1 LQRSAFNESSQVMT
15 STSLTVSGSSREA
28 APAARRETPVSHP
41 ALHHALRAVAL
52 QSDWATR
59 AMHNASAS
67 AQVFALGI
75 DPQCADELLQMQH
88 AAWRRLF
95 TLQSAWAQEWKN
107 WIQYSDLIKG
117 ANTTFKFVER
127 EGNIVAQCVQLLS
140 KQAAD
145 LMGLQEN
152 IDVDYCYWIN
162 EKLNEKRKS
171 LSASED

>member
-1 LQRSAFNESSQVMT
+1 MQRSALNESSQVMT
-15 STSLTVSGSSREA
+15 STSLTVAGSNREA
-28 APAARRETPVSHP
+28 KPAARRETPVPHP
-41 ALHHALRAVAL
+41 AFHHALKAVAL

-75 DPQCADELLQMQH
+75 DAESAEELLQMQQ
-88 AAWRRLF
+88 AAWQRLF
-95 TLQSAWAQEWKN
+95 TLQSSWAQDWKN

-127 EGNIVAQCVQLLS
+127 EGNIVAQCVQMLS

-152 IDVDYCYWIN
+152 IDVDYSFWIS
-162 EKLNEKRKS
+162 EKLSEKQKS
-171 LSASED
+171 LSASEN